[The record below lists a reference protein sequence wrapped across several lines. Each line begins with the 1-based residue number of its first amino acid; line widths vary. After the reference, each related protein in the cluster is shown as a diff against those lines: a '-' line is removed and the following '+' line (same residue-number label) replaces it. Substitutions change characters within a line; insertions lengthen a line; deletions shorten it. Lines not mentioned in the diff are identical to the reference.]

1 MTTPTDNNAAAFI
14 ERIFSDEQFQKSYE
28 DFSATSDDVP
38 AFAKAQGYQFTKE
51 EFLAAWEA
59 KFGKLRNEDGSL
71 TEEALEGV
79 SGGFVGLIT
88 RLGPAA
94 IRVGGSLLKWAGIG
108 LGLSTAVKGTEEA
121 FE

>member
-1 MTTPTDNNAAAFI
+1 MTTPTNNDAAAFI
-14 ERIFSDEQFQKSYE
+14 ERIFSDDQFQKSYE
-28 DFSATSDDVP
+28 EFAAACEDVP
-38 AFAKAQGYQFTKE
+38 AFANAQGYQFTQE

-79 SGGFVGLIT
+79 SGGFAGLIT

-94 IRVGGSLLKWAGIG
+94 VRVGGSLLKWAAGG
-108 LGLSTAVKGTEEA
+108 LGFSSIAKGIDEA
-121 FE
+121 FD